1 MLRLTLRYGLP
12 SGVQNSVIGFANV
25 VVQANINVFGTMA
38 VAGCGAYAKLE
49 GFAFLPITSFTIA
62 LTTFVGQNLGAG
74 KHARA
79 KRGAAFGV
87 VACLLAADDGPAAVL
102 AAPAPLF
109 TAEPEAIAF
118 GVGKSRICSL
128 FFFLL
133 AASHSLA
140 AVLRGAGKAVIPM
153 ISMLA
158 FWRAWSGWPADRR
171 ADLAEYRRGQLGL
184 SLTCSSAPCF
194 SRSTPCGPTGST
206 ASSGSDPHPCA
217 HDDSRRRDL
226 PMISTL
232 HDPKNLSSRRRYFL
246 TYSLVFLFLLPLV
259 FFWHLLAGKT
269 LISNGD
275 GWNQHVKALAYF
287 GWYLRS
293 ILRSAAG
300 GHLPV
305 IPDWD
310 FCIGEGS
317 DILNALHYYA
327 MGDPL
332 NLLSAAVPVRY
343 TYILYSGLVLLRLY
357 LAGAAF
363 SALCFGLGHTDR
375 RGILAGAVSYA
386 FCCWA
391 IANASRHPY
400 FLNPLIYFPLL
411 ILGAERILQGKGT
424 VPLTLAVAVAAASNF
439 YFFYMLALLTA
450 LYVLLRLFFLFRG
463 DRRGFFRCGL
473 RIAGASLLGAMLA
486 GVVLLPLL
494 HIFLSD
500 SRFGLE
506 RSVPL
511 FYPLSYYL
519 VLPATI
525 VTTYGPN
532 WLCIGVSPPVLL
544 ALFLLFLRRGRA
556 LLKTLV
562 LIGLVFICFPW
573 FGRALNGFA
582 YVSNRWCWAFVLLC
596 CYLLT
601 SLWEELLNAAPREQ
615 FLLFVCTAAYT
626 LLCFVC
632 AQSRNALSFFAL
644 CLLLISLFS
653 IRFCSVRAGSQL
665 ASSVLCVLVCVGAV
679 SLGFWKNAPGAG
691 NYISETV
698 DVQTARE
705 GLLHDDPDALRVLAG
720 ESPVRY
726 AGSSISANAGML
738 SRLSSAD
745 YSWSLSNPHVVAFR
759 TGLGLND
766 GVAYFYQDYDGRT
779 ALLSLSAV
787 DCYMK
792 PNASGRP
799 VPYGFDPIG
808 VVNVRE
814 RETASALLSLQEELG
829 GGELSPAQRDKIWA
843 AASQLR
849 TVYRNRFAL
858 PLAYG
863 YRRSVSDPVWEEMS
877 ALQKQEAM
885 LSAVHLS
892 EPVDGLRVLEAAP
905 SEHELPYE
913 TGFQSYEIS
922 WQDFARCHTTADNCA
937 LSRLPSRLAGSETYV
952 ELRGLDFDSTSMSV
966 PGRPSTCLSCTAG
979 RPGTG

>member
-1 MLRLTLRYGLP
+1 
-12 SGVQNSVIGFANV
+12 
-25 VVQANINVFGTMA
+25 
-38 VAGCGAYAKLE
+38 
-49 GFAFLPITSFTIA
+49 
-62 LTTFVGQNLGAG
+62 
-74 KHARA
+74 
-79 KRGAAFGV
+79 
-87 VACLLAADDGPAAVL
+87 
-102 AAPAPLF
+102 
-109 TAEPEAIAF
+109 
-118 GVGKSRICSL
+118 
-128 FFFLL
+128 
-133 AASHSLA
+133 
-140 AVLRGAGKAVIPM
+140 
-153 ISMLA
+153 
-158 FWRAWSGWPADRR
+158 
-171 ADLAEYRRGQLGL
+171 
-184 SLTCSSAPCF
+184 
-194 SRSTPCGPTGST
+194 
-206 ASSGSDPHPCA
+206 
-217 HDDSRRRDL
+217 
-226 PMISTL
+226 MISTL

-246 TYSLVFLFLLPLV
+246 TYSLVFLLLLPLV

-287 GWYLRS
+287 GWYLRG

-386 FCCWA
+386 FCSWA

-601 SLWEELLNAAPREQ
+601 SLWEELLNATPHEQ
-615 FLLFVCTAAYT
+615 FLLFLCTAAYT

-653 IRFCSVRAGSQL
+653 IRFCSVRAGRQL

-913 TGFQSYEIS
+913 TSFQSYEIS
-922 WQDFARCHTTADNCA
+922 WQDGAVVTTADNCSLT
-937 LSRLPSRLAGSETYV
+937 LSFEGLAGSETYV
-952 ELRGLDFDSTSMSV
+952 ELRGLDFDSTSRYELYRGDRSV
-966 PGRPSTCLSCTAG
+966 DPLELYSRTTWDLLDGATRLSLLREHAFREDSTTVTLGFSTPAGVYDSLLYRTQSDSFYGGVHDYLINLGYSDEPLHSITIRFPLRGVYRLDSLRVLCVPFDHYEQDVEALKALAPSVLRCGTDSLSGSVTAEEPQVLCIAVPYASG
-979 RPGTG
+979 WRAWLDGAETRVLLANDRYLGLEIPAGAHSFELRYRTPMKREGAVLSLCALALLIGHAGFRAAGKRRRGTAPLP